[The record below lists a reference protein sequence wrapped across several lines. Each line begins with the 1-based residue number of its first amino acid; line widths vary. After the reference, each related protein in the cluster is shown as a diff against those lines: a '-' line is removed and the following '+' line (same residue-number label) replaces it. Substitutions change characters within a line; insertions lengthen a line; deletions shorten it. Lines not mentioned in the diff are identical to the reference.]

1 MQRFLWDHNAFYRR
15 LLLRRVPPGCAR
27 VLEVGCGAGAFAAE
41 LGRRAGRVDAIDR
54 SPVMIE
60 LAERRVPDNVMC
72 ILGDVLEHP
81 LPAEGYDAIVSM
93 TALHHVPLD
102 EVLPVLD
109 RALRPGGVLAVVA
122 LPRVDRR
129 DLGYEVVALVAQ
141 RVYALAF
148 YLLRTVTRRP
158 WFAHEPSHTAM
169 PMVGDPPLS
178 THDVRGIATDRLPGV
193 KVRRLVFWRYFL
205 LWHKPLR

>member
-1 MQRFLWDHNAFYRR
+1 MHRFLWDHNAFYRR
-15 LLLRRVPPGCAR
+15 LLLRRVPPGSRR

-41 LGRRAGRVDAIDR
+41 LGRRVERVDAIDR

-60 LAERRVPDNVMC
+60 LAERRVPDNVAC

-102 EVLPVLD
+102 EVLPMLD

-129 DLGYEVVALVAQ
+129 DLGYELVALVAQ
-141 RVYALAF
+141 RVCALAF

-158 WFAHEPSHTAM
+158 WYAHEASHAEM
-169 PMVGDPPLS
+169 PIVGDPPLG
-178 THDVRGIATDRLPGV
+178 THDVRRIAAGLLPGV
-193 KVRRLVFWRYFL
+193 RVHRLVFWRYFL
-205 LWHKPLR
+205 LWDKPLR